1 MKKRT
6 LYTNCDMVVYDAKP
20 AVATAGV
27 TDVDRSGAAT
37 KIGGYGA
44 SYLLAELTGWKTGT
58 TTAT

>member
-1 MKKRT
+1 
-6 LYTNCDMVVYDAKP
+6 MVVYDAKP